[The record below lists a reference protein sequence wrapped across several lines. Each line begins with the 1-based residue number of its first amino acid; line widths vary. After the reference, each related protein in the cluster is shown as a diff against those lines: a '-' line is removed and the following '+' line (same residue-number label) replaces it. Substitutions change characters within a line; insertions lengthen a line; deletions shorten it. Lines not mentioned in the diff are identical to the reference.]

1 MTERFKK
8 AVKSYV
14 ADGVLTSE
22 EKEDLRKIAKE
33 DQINSTDAEVYI
45 NAELTKV
52 RSRKQTRK
60 EVVETVK
67 EIGGVVVSVGGFVLT
82 LLTLMGKIGKKEQ

>member
-33 DQINSTDAEVYI
+33 EQINATDADIFI
-45 NAELTKV
+45 NAELTKI

-60 EVVETVK
+60 EVVETIK
-67 EIGGVVVSVGGFVLT
+67 EIGGVVVSVGGFVLSIFV
-82 LLTLMGKIGKKEQ
+82 LINGNGKK